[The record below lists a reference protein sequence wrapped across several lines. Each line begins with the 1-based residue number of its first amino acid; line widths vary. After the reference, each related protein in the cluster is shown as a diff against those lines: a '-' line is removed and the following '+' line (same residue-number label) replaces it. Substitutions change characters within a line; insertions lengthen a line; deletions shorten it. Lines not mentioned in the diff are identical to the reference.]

1 MTEWRCDGWRVTGD
15 EATSDEWRSDEWR
28 VTKRRVT
35 SDEVMECLEM
45 AEVAETLV
53 EGLGGMEWDLD

>member
-1 MTEWRCDGWRVTGD
+1 MKNNGDGMTVWRCDGWRVTGD
-15 EATSDEWRSDEWR
+15 EATSDEWR
-28 VTKRRVT
+28 

>member
-15 EATSDEWRSDEWR
+15 EATSDEWQ
-28 VTKRRVT
+28 

-45 AEVAETLV
+45 VEMGEMLV